1 MVEVWQFWEFEHDSH
16 NIVRVIDA
24 PSGLELFAVDVF
36 QIIAPML
43 NDEKVTLINA
53 PTNQRF
59 VTINCS
65 IVTVNTLNALA
76 IHSLSG
82 IVKADVIRRF
92 MQWVRSN
99 IAPIFR
105 KDINP
110 EYFFNQINFY
120 RQQLIGHYLY
130 LKSQSPWE
138 VERENIELYFQL
150 FGGLSD
156 VLLVQKM
163 EIYSDL
169 KKSHNPDWMTII
181 KQGLMIQAFN
191 SIATKK
197 AIFGNLQYLVLY
209 FQILE
214 SNHW

>member
-1 MVEVWQFWEFEHDSH
+1 MVEVWQFWEFEHESH
-16 NIVRVIDA
+16 NIVRVIDT

-36 QIIAPML
+36 QIIAPVL

-53 PTNQRF
+53 QANQRF
-59 VTINCS
+59 VIIEQS

-76 IHSLSG
+76 IHSLTG

-110 EYFFNQINFY
+110 EYLFNQINFY
-120 RQQLIGHYLY
+120 RQQLVGYYLY
-130 LKSQSPWE
+130 LKSQSVWE

-150 FGGLSD
+150 IVGLSD
-156 VLLVQKM
+156 VLIVQKL
-163 EIYSDL
+163 EIYDDL
-169 KKSHNPDWMTII
+169 RKSQNPDWMTII
-181 KQGLMIQAFN
+181 KQGLILQALN
-191 SIATKK
+191 SLATKK
-197 AIFGNLQYLVLY
+197 ANFGNLQYLVLY

-214 SNHW
+214 SNDW